1 MINMKLVIS
10 VKNGQTFQTE
20 LSEDKSVLLTNK
32 KISDVIDGEVLGIP
46 GYKLKITG
54 GSDSSGFPMRP
65 EVEGTKK
72 YKLLLSKG
80 PGYKPKRRG
89 ERKRKTVR
97 GNTVDQSIIQVN
109 TKAIEEGPT
118 PLSEIFPKKEEKKE

>member
-1 MINMKLVIS
+1 MKLVIS